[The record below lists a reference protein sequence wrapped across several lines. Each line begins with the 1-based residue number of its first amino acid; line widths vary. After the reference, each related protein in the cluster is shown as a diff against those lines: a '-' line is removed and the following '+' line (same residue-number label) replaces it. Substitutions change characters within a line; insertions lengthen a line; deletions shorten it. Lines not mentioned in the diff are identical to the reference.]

1 MGRRIAGRQ
10 SGIHAH
16 KTARYVQRGVAK
28 PATPGCPFLLLE
40 TAVVVALLV
49 RAVKR

>member
-16 KTARYVQRGVAK
+16 KTARYVQRGVKK
-28 PATPGCPFLLLE
+28 PGGCPFLLLE
-40 TAVVVALLV
+40 VGVLVVLVA
-49 RAVKR
+49 RAVTR